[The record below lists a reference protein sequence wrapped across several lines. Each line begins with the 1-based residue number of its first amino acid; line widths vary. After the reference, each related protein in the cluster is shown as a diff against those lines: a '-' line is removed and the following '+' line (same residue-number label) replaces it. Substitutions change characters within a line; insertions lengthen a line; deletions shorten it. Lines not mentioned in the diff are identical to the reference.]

1 MNGATEHLVP
11 GDDRPLALDEFA
23 RIASV
28 PPHDVAELVDYGLI
42 ARSGLDMRTALALRE
57 AARLRADFDLD
68 LFTTGLLAGYLRR
81 IDDLEGEVQRL
92 RARAPA
98 RAVYTEVSFT
108 SVEIR
113 R

>member
-11 GDDRPLALDEFA
+11 ADDRPLGMDEFA
-23 RIASV
+23 RTASV
-28 PPHDVAELVDYGLI
+28 SKQDVEELVQYQLL
-42 ARSGLDMRTALALRE
+42 ARDRLDLRTALALR
-57 AARLRADFDLD
+57 AAAKLRSDFDLD
-68 LFTTGLLAGYLRR
+68 LFTTGLLAGYLLR
-81 IDDLEGEVQRL
+81 IEDLEGEVQRL

-113 R
+113 S